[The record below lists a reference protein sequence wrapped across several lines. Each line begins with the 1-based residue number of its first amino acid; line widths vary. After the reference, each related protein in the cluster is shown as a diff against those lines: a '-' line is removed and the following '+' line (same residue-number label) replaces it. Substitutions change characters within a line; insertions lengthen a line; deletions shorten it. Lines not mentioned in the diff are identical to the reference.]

1 MTKVSQQQSGSPNSP
16 CDAGGLRVDFGPLS
30 HATGIDLVTEVTV
43 FHAIG
48 SRANLDNILEH
59 GLKPRR
65 VLAREGTLP
74 DTRVSR
80 STDVWR
86 ESLIYA
92 GLRPP
97 PAEHTY
103 LAFNVLAGAVEVG
116 NQSLARNGL
125 YDVPPEY
132 TASVMSLA
140 EYMARSRIEPHL
152 PRHPVTAMPI
162 SQTQISEVRSTYGMI
177 GYSPEVLINRDIV
190 PPSEFLKVHRKD
202 A

>member
-1 MTKVSQQQSGSPNSP
+1 MTNAAQKQSVSRTLLS
-16 CDAGGLRVDFGPLS
+16 DAGDLRFDFGPLL

-48 SRANLDNILEH
+48 SRANLDNILEQ

-65 VLAREGTLP
+65 ALAREGTLP
-74 DTRVSR
+74 DARVSS

-97 PAEHTY
+97 PAEYTY
-103 LAFNVLAGAVEVG
+103 LAFRVLAGSVEVG

-140 EYMARSRIEPHL
+140 EYMARSRIEPRL

-162 SQTQISEVRSTYGMI
+162 SQTQIGEVRATYGTI
-177 GYSPEVLINRDIV
+177 GYSPEVLISRIV
-190 PPSEFLKVHRKD
+190 PPSEFLKVQRKD